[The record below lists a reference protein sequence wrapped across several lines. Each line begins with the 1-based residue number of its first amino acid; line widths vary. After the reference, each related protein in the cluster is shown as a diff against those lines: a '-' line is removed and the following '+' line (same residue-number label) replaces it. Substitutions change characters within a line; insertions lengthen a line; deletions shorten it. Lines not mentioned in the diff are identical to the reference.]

1 MSAMRILAVAI
12 MAGTV
17 ITACGVDPEVGPTTA
32 AVSGPEPTETD
43 EGGFGA
49 PSLNGNELATDG
61 MTYQVTGSVGIGEY
75 GCWYISLNE
84 LERLLVFP
92 AAGTSPGQ
100 RRRHCRARPAVW
112 LAQETRSWEA
122 SVSRSLRRRIAKW
135 VHIGVA
141 ADDPNGSL
149 GDAE

>member
-92 AAGTSPGQ
+92 AGWDFAGSTSPALQG
-100 RRRHCRARPAVW
+100 PAGGVVGPGD
-112 LAQETRSWEA
+112 EVVG
-122 SVSRSLRRRIAKW
+122 SVC
-135 VHIGVA
+135 
-141 ADDPNGSL
+141 
-149 GDAE
+149 